1 MTDEHDA
8 VLRFVLDV
16 HAAPL
21 HRYVLRLTG
30 NNATAEDIVQ
40 DALFRLW
47 RHPEVLEQGDLPARR
62 WLFTVARNL
71 VADDHRS
78 SRARHEQLTSDLPDV
93 AVRDTTEQALTN
105 WLLEDA
111 IQTLTD
117 EHRLTLIGAYY
128 LGLTTKELAA
138 RYGVPEGTIKSRLH
152 YAVRALRLALQ
163 ERGVTP

>member
-47 RHPEVLEQGDLPARR
+47 RHPEVLEQIG
-62 WLFTVARNL
+62 
-71 VADDHRS
+71 
-78 SRARHEQLTSDLPDV
+78 RASC
-93 AVRDTTEQALTN
+93 RD
-105 WLLEDA
+105 
-111 IQTLTD
+111 
-117 EHRLTLIGAYY
+117 RVF
-128 LGLTTKELAA
+128 
-138 RYGVPEGTIKSRLH
+138 RPV
-152 YAVRALRLALQ
+152 
-163 ERGVTP
+163 